1 MENRLFWVFFFNLI
15 GSGFGFG
22 LMVGEGDGKIA
33 RCGLDDGSKVVHSIL
48 FWLEW
53 PVYFFLF

>member
-1 MENRLFWVFFFNLI
+1 LGFFFNLI
-15 GSGFGFG
+15 GSGFGFGFGFG